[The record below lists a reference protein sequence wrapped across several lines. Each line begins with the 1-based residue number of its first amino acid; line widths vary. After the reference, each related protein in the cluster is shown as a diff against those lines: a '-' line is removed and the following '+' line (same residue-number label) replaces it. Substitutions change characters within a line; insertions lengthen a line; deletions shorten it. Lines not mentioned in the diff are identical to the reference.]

1 MGMILTDTTQT
12 KGRNLVLGLRSIMI
26 VAT

>member
-12 KGRNLVLGLRSIMI
+12 KGRIRVLGLWSIMI

>member
-1 MGMILTDTTQT
+1 MILTDTTQI
-12 KGRNLVLGLRSIMI
+12 KGRIRVLGLWSIMI